1 MPRSNFI
8 ELDHR
13 TGDGRCRVCDLPY
26 SKMLEKEVREHR
38 EFHRRYL
45 DACDGVG
52 APVNEA
58 ERKRLFAEGLRLQ
71 ERGSTLPERVKGAE
85 MWLTA
90 KHHEHLFGVL
100 LYDVKHRLD
109 LRAFF
114 TNRIEDRDLLRGNFA
129 DDVAYEMR
137 FRYSQSDHRMP

>member
-13 TGDGRCRVCDLPY
+13 TGDGRCRICDLPY
-26 SKMLEKEVREHR
+26 SKILANEVRDHR

-45 DACDGVG
+45 QACDSVG

-58 ERKRLFAEGLRLQ
+58 ERKRLFAEGLWLQ
-71 ERGSTLPERVKGAE
+71 EHGLTLAERVKGAE
-85 MWLTA
+85 MWLIA
-90 KHHEHLFGVL
+90 KYHEYLFGVL

-109 LRAFF
+109 LREFF
-114 TNRIEDRDLLRGNFA
+114 TKRIEDRGLLLGNFA
-129 DDVAYEMR
+129 HDGAYEMR
-137 FRYSQSDHRMP
+137 FRYSGHPMC